1 MTAPEASSR
10 GSWLVRLVVVLCAC
24 FVAFFVVLYADDFVH
39 GKRSEA
45 EIAAAAAARN
55 ASSASS
61 PRGKGLRTGRVSAR
75 AGDVAADTANH
86 RITFVTAYYPPAAVD
101 GIRHDPGLA
110 DRHVTTACGAT
121 IGSLVQSF
129 SRTLTMY

>member
-1 MTAPEASSR
+1 MSHRGSNISLALFDPQNCTHLSSCKAMTAPEASSR

-55 ASSASS
+55 ASSAS
-61 PRGKGLRTGRVSAR
+61 
-75 AGDVAADTANH
+75 
-86 RITFVTAYYPPAAVD
+86 
-101 GIRHDPGLA
+101 
-110 DRHVTTACGAT
+110 
-121 IGSLVQSF
+121 
-129 SRTLTMY
+129 